1 MQQYFKH
8 LNNYYDKIYVLS
20 VQSAVA
26 RRQQFATLF
35 AGLQYEFFFGADKNK
50 FTIKEIEDSGS
61 YSETFTK
68 KNHRYSKA
76 MKHGELACSLS
87 HKMMYEDMLAKNYQ
101 RILIFEDDAVPDEMM
116 VKQIPEI
123 IQQIPG
129 DCELLMWGW
138 GKNGTAPAIAPLK
151 KALYHLQHG
160 TGLLKWNHKV
170 ISNMYAKPFSKNI
183 KKAGFH
189 DYTYAYSINLAGAK
203 KLLQM
208 QTPLQYIADNLLAY
222 AATTGVVNGY
232 IAFPMV
238 FLHDSLPDGTPK
250 DSYIR

>member
-1 MQQYFKH
+1 MQQYFKY

-20 VQSAVA
+20 VQAAVA

-50 FTIKEIEDSGS
+50 FTIEEMKQKGT
-61 YSETFTK
+61 YSEPLTK

-76 MKHGELACSLS
+76 MKHGELACSIS
-87 HKMMYEDMLAKNYQ
+87 HKMMYEDMLAKNYEQ
-101 RILIFEDDAVPDEMM
+101 ILIFEDDVVPDEMM

-138 GKNGTAPAIAPLK
+138 GKNGTTPAIAPLK
-151 KALYHLQHG
+151 KALYHLQHS
-160 TGLLKWNHKV
+160 TGLLKWSHKV
-170 ISNMYAKPFSKNI
+170 ISNIYATPFSKNI

-189 DYTYAYSINLAGAK
+189 DYTYAYAINRAGAK

-222 AATTGVVNGY
+222 AATTGVVTGY
-232 IAFPMV
+232 ITFPMI